1 MDGTLVVTGGSR
13 GIGAATARICA
24 IEGYAVCVN
33 YLSDKQSARD
43 VVSDIAA
50 RGARALPVQADV
62 SVEADIVRLF
72 DTAEQQ
78 LGPITGLV
86 NNAGITGGL
95 TSVADLSCETLR
107 QVMDLNVIGAI
118 LCAREGVRR
127 MSLERGGSGG
137 AIVNVSSGAATLGSA
152 NEYVHYAASK
162 GAIDSFT
169 LGLAR
174 EVAGEGIRVNAVSPG
189 LIETDIHAAV
199 GAPERLERLAPTV
212 PMGRSGTAD
221 EVAQAIVWLLSD
233 AASFVT
239 GANLRI
245 GGGR

>member
-1 MDGTLVVTGGSR
+1 
-13 GIGAATARICA
+13 
-24 IEGYAVCVN
+24 VN
-33 YLSDKQSARD
+33 YLSDEQAARE
-43 VVSDIAA
+43 VVSDVAVL
-50 RGARALPVQADV
+50 GGRALPVQADV

-72 DTAEQQ
+72 DTAEKQ

-95 TSVADLSCETLR
+95 TSVADLGCETLR

-127 MSLERGGSGG
+127 MSLARGGNGG
-137 AIVNVSSGAATLGSA
+137 GIVNVSSGAATLGSA

-189 LIETDIHAAV
+189 LIETAIHAAG
-199 GAPERLERLAPTV
+199 GAPDRLERLAPTV

>member
-1 MDGTLVVTGGSR
+1 MDGTLIVTGGSR
-13 GIGAATARICA
+13 GIGAATARACA
-24 IEGYAVCVN
+24 ARGYAICVN
-33 YLSDKQSARD
+33 YLSDEQAARE
-43 VVSDIAA
+43 VVSDVAVL
-50 RGARALPVQADV
+50 GGRALPVQADV
-62 SVEADIVRLF
+62 SVEAEIVRLF
-72 DTAEQQ
+72 DTAEKQ

-95 TSVADLSCETLR
+95 TSVADLGCETLR

-127 MSLERGGSGG
+127 MSLARGGSGG
-137 AIVNVSSGAATLGSA
+137 GIVNVSSGAATLGSA

-189 LIETDIHAAV
+189 LIETDIHAAG
-199 GAPERLERLAPTV
+199 GAPDRLERLAPTV

>member
-1 MDGTLVVTGGSR
+1 LDGTLIVTGGGR
-13 GIGAATARICA
+13 GIGAATARACA
-24 IEGYAVCVN
+24 TQGYAICVN
-33 YLSDKQSARD
+33 YLNDEQSARE

-50 RGARALPVQADV
+50 LGARALAVQADV
-62 SVEADIVRLF
+62 SVEAEILRLF
-72 DTAEQQ
+72 DRAEEQ
-78 LGPITGLV
+78 LGTIRGLV

-95 TSVADLSCETLR
+95 TSVADLSCQTLR
-107 QVMDLNVIGAI
+107 KVMDLNVIGAI
-118 LCAREGVRR
+118 LCAREAVRR
-127 MSLERGGSGG
+127 MSWAKGGSGG
-137 AIVNVSSGAATLGSA
+137 GIVNVSSGAATLGSA

-174 EVAGEGIRVNAVSPG
+174 EVAGDGIRVNAVSPG
-189 LIETDIHAAV
+189 LIETDIHAAG